1 MPVSSGAAAI
11 VFQSSD
17 LSRHDI
23 HLAMIF
29 LAIIA
34 LALVVQA
41 VGVVISGLFAA
52 KLLHRVDS
60 IANIV
65 EQRTGPILDRTNDLL
80 RDLGPKIH
88 TVTTNVEQISYT
100 VRAKVDEIGETV
112 SQLNET
118 VAGINDRTRVQVVRV
133 DGLVTDALETTAVVS
148 AAVQEGIKA
157 PVRQIVGIIAGLKAG
172 IETLVARSPFG
183 KRF

>member
-1 MPVSSGAAAI
+1 MPVLGGAAAI
-11 VFQSSD
+11 VLQSSD

-41 VGVVISGLFAA
+41 IGVVISGLFAA
-52 KLLHRVDS
+52 KLLHRVDG

-65 EQRTGPILDRTNDLL
+65 EQRTGPILDRTNELL

-88 TVTTNVEQISYT
+88 TVSTNVEQISYT
-100 VRAKVDEIGETV
+100 VRAKVDELGATV

-118 VAGINDRTRVQVVRV
+118 VQDINGRTRVQVSRV
-133 DGLVTDALETTAVVS
+133 DGIVSDALYATSEISQT
-148 AAVQEGIKA
+148 VQKGIRA
-157 PVRQIVGIIAGLKAG
+157 PIKQIAGVIAGLRAG
-172 IETLVARSPFG
+172 VETLIARSPFG
-183 KRF
+183 KG